1 MLPQD
6 SKPTVGI
13 RYTCRNWLMIYPIQV
28 TQIVKFV
35 QRPMTPLTATWRISH
50 RNRPQSVAE
59 GRWLTFATI
68 PFEAKSLNPAVMSMC
83 HIAKPS
89 VRSYSITVASHCL
102 HGRPEVGVSL
112 QARLMYI
119 FGSIHRLRSRWRMF
133 FHRFPSLQP
142 CGSYVFPSILNFAF
156 GFECRSRLWCF
167 FVFIGKAIKTL
178 KLVCFARHPGVKVWH
193 VQQVPFGGEP
203 LHNGFTHYINTSH
216 FKW

>member
-156 GFECRSRLWCF
+156 GFECRSRLRCF
-167 FVFIGKAIKTL
+167 FCLHRESNQNSQAGVFCTTSRSQSLTCSAGA
-178 KLVCFARHPGVKVWH
+178 VW
-193 VQQVPFGGEP
+193 GEP